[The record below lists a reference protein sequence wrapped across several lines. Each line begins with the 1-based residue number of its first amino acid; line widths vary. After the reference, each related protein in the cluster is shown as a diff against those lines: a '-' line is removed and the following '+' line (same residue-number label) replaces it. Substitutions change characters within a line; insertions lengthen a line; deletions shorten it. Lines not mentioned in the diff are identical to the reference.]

1 MLLQTGQCFVRAS
14 IYLILLDA
22 LLYESCGYSCCKVS
36 VILYGRVND
45 GVVSISIFHQR
56 TTCTYVFCCHCPRQH
71 ISTLPQQLQRVGTII
86 AVVLCR
92 KAVVWKGMLSLY
104 ESYFFWKY
112 ALMRVKWLLCP
123 TCLHSHQHLAMS
135 RSLTLASLYVPSSQK
150 YTHTLRSWIVKWNN
164 NINIVVQILLE
175 FQNRII
181 ADALSSRIRTASNGG
196 DVAKVSM
203 TIADFDGVMYNVQNP
218 DEENPNVITVSLK
231 HSSFH
236 QFEDHGGN
244 RT

>member
-1 MLLQTGQCFVRAS
+1 MYIRLLLPLSPPAHINVAS
-14 IYLILLDA
+14 TIAACRHDHCGRPVQKSGCVERNAELIWIILL
-22 LLYESCGYSCCKVS
+22 LKICSNESEMTAVS
-36 VILYGRVND
+36 NLPPLPPTSRNVPIANVGFFVCTIL
-45 GVVSISIFHQR
+45 SKIH
-56 TTCTYVFCCHCPRQH
+56 
-71 ISTLPQQLQRVGTII
+71 
-86 AVVLCR
+86 
-92 KAVVWKGMLSLY
+92 
-104 ESYFFWKY
+104 
-112 ALMRVKWLLCP
+112 
-123 TCLHSHQHLAMS
+123 
-135 RSLTLASLYVPSSQK
+135 
-150 YTHTLRSWIVKWNN
+150 THTLRSWIVKWNN

-236 QFEDHGGN
+236 QFEDHGATVRSIGVVWLSGAVRVGVAVWHPCTTLVCSCHN
-244 RT
+244 II